1 MDDVK
6 NQLFNLQYTI
16 KNINLLRF
24 LFFLSLGLVVGS
36 RNFMLYHI
44 ILELSIIIIS
54 FIMFLLAL
62 HTYYSNKDNRIIL
75 LGMSYGFIACLDL
88 LHILTY
94 SGRGEFIYDATNIS
108 IQLWIAAR
116 LLESLSIIISF
127 ALYNKKIGLKK
138 VVFTY
143 LTVTGLLVVSIFY
156 LNIFPVFYMEGY
168 GPTFF
173 QTISQY
179 IICTILF
186 IGIIYFLIQNYRE
199 HKKANIYV
207 VYFLVATTISEIF
220 LIKNDHVFSLSAL
233 LGHTFRFIF
242 YHLIYMA
249 LVQSSSRE
257 ALSIISEINKALMNG
272 NKSWGIIINKYKPEC
287 REGRRLDLKTSS
299 IGTISHEIRTP
310 LNIILGVTQLL
321 PSINK
326 GNGDKVYVLTEKQL
340 NIIKKNCY
348 RLIKLSDDII
358 DMVKIDIGHMQ
369 LKLGNHNII
378 SIVEDITLAVAEYIK
393 GRNITL
399 VFDTDMEE
407 RIVACDRYEIERVM
421 LNLLSNAVKFTGPG
435 GHIKVNINNKE
446 DRVII
451 WVEDNGIGI
460 PEDMVDEIFDRFKQV
475 DTTLRRKHEGSGIGL
490 SIVKSIVELHG
501 GKVLLESEVGKG
513 SRFII
518 ELPVSLVDYG
528 EENKIYINRNEQI
541 DRVKIEF
548 SDIYELNY

>member
-1 MDDVK
+1 
-6 NQLFNLQYTI
+6 
-16 KNINLLRF
+16 
-24 LFFLSLGLVVGS
+24 
-36 RNFMLYHI
+36 
-44 ILELSIIIIS
+44 
-54 FIMFLLAL
+54 MFLLAL